1 MHGPAWCLTNHNLTS
16 HATGTKPS
24 VQQCRAACDATQGCD
39 AFNYGDKKGE
49 CTLLRLGADAKR
61 SAVWRGSG
69 FSPLGVTG
77 YATYYAV
84 SHAEVADAVGEA
96 ATLGGHAHDGHKVEG
111 SESDKSDPEDWTQA
125 PPVESRRLVHGAAD
139 TRCVAHDSRVKP
151 GENLA
156 RGKPTVPLEAA
167 SVVDG
172 VASDEKGADPKSCP
186 VVVKGLSAAGAADQ
200 SVEIDLRGSFTLGA
214 LSVFA
219 LAGDAAAL
227 AGVDR
232 SALLGAAKVPASA
245 LISAIN
251 EFDGVERTCGEIV
264 PGAGEATPNAVEL
277 FNVRGCEGFV
287 ATHVRVESARAGA
300 VTHLCEVLAHAARQP
315 AMTKFP
321 TLRNGSSFARRPAWR
336 WRKPRLSSSRAT
348 PTIP

>member
-1 MHGPAWCLTNHNLTS
+1 M
-16 HATGTKPS
+16 
-24 VQQCRAACDATQGCD
+24 
-39 AFNYGDKKGE
+39 
-49 CTLLRLGADAKR
+49 
-61 SAVWRGSG
+61 
-69 FSPLGVTG
+69 
-77 YATYYAV
+77 
-84 SHAEVADAVGEA
+84 
-96 ATLGGHAHDGHKVEG
+96 
-111 SESDKSDPEDWTQA
+111 
-125 PPVESRRLVHGAAD
+125 
-139 TRCVAHDSRVKP
+139 
-151 GENLA
+151 
-156 RGKPTVPLEAA
+156 
-167 SVVDG
+167 
-172 VASDEKGADPKSCP
+172 
-186 VVVKGLSAAGAADQ
+186 
-200 SVEIDLRGSFTLGA
+200 EIDLRGSFTLGA

-321 TLRNGSSFARRPAWR
+321 TLPKWLELREETRVAMEEAAAEFVKGHADDSMIINRMEVDDSQTETARKSEPFVTGEDA
-336 WRKPRLSSSRAT
+336 KAKIEALETSGDDEGAAAAHHAHHVANVPGHELHEQHLEEEADALKQTEDAIEAQEKQRLHSYQKDVAEPKRTSDDFSHKDDET
-348 PTIP
+348 T